1 MAQVRASLQPLIDS
15 RLDTID
21 RMLLGR
27 LPRAERLEIVHE
39 VESQI
44 FELLTERVGESSEPT
59 REDIL
64 AVLARLDPPEAYMP
78 DETGHPPAPPRGASQ
93 LRVAGHPWPTLARN
107 PVTPAA
113 RASPIVGLAVLLL
126 LLIMFPLT
134 IGIANVFPGNAVV
147 ILTFWYGL
155 TLIGFAGSITAVSL
169 AATTRLRGS
178 WGIAGLVIGIF
189 GLLGSLG
196 FAVLGLML

>member
-1 MAQVRASLQPLIDS
+1 MVQVPASLQPLIDS

-39 VESQI
+39 VETQI
-44 FELLTERVGESSEPT
+44 FELLTERAGEPT

-78 DETGHPPAPPRGASQ
+78 EQAESHPSAAGVHPRERIAGPSRPMPNSRDRVGPASAI
-93 LRVAGHPWPTLARN
+93 L
-107 PVTPAA
+107 
-113 RASPIVGLAVLLL
+113 GLSMLLL
-126 LLIMFPLT
+126 LLIQFPLT
-134 IGIANVFPGNAVV
+134 IGLANFLPGNAPV

-155 TLIGFAGSITAVSL
+155 TLTALSGSITAIVL
-169 AATTRLRGS
+169 AAKSRLRSGWS
-178 WGIAGLVIGIF
+178 IAGLVIGIF
-189 GLLGSLG
+189 ALLGTLG
-196 FAVLGLML
+196 FAVLGVFL